1 MTLTL
6 IGHCPMSNS
15 SELFSYTTICSSFKW
30 IEPLF
35 FELSCTKTHTQTL
48 RHAHRWASLYKGVPL
63 NDPSFDN
70 DFIRTILSQKNIITP
85 ELDTEILNRH
95 ITKQEI
101 KEAVDS
107 SKNGKAVS
115 VDKLPNE
122 IFKNPMSICILYEL
136 FNFCFVN
143 ALIPNLWRKSLIS
156 PIFKGKGKDPRNPLS
171 YRPMAL
177 ICNPCKFY
185 ANILNKRLLKY
196 VELNEVLVEEQNGF

>member
-1 MTLTL
+1 MEILVDNISITNPKLV
-6 IGHCPMSNS
+6 M
-15 SELFSYTTICSSFKW
+15 EKW
-30 IEPLF
+30 SDDF
-35 FELSCTKTHTQTL
+35 
-48 RHAHRWASLYKGVPL
+48 ASLYKGVPL
-63 NDPSFDN
+63 NDPGFD
-70 DFIRTILSQKNIITP
+70 DFIRTILSQKNIIPP

-122 IFKNPMSICILYEL
+122 IFKNPMSICILYVL

-156 PIFKGKGKDPRNPLS
+156 PILKGKGKDPRNPLS
-171 YRPMAL
+171 YGVIDLYR
-177 ICNPCKFY
+177 
-185 ANILNKRLLKY
+185 
-196 VELNEVLVEEQNGF
+196 